1 MFAATERLTAC
12 MLLTCSAALVA
23 QAAFGQEFPTRPIRI
38 VTSQPGGGN
47 DIAARIIAQGIS
59 GPLGQQVI
67 VENRPSIISKDI
79 AARSQP
85 DGYTLYSV
93 GSQMW
98 SGPLVQNAD
107 KPYDP
112 LTEFAPI
119 S

>member
-1 MFAATERLTAC
+1 MSAIARGVFAC
-12 MLLTCSAALVA
+12 MVMTSSAVVA
-23 QAAFGQEFPTRPIRI
+23 VQAGFAQEFPLRPIRI

-79 AARSQP
+79 AAKSQP

-98 SGPLVQNAD
+98 SGPLVQNPD
-107 KPYDP
+107 KPY
-112 LTEFAPI
+112 
-119 S
+119 